1 MEFTLKSYFNS
12 LCIDEISFEGFI
24 MQKSINSRNFI
35 EKMQLHRKNKNSS
48 PEKNLLI
55 VSGVPCVRKKNQNL
69 INFGNAQND
78 LITFIPSSQRQEGY
92 VARFL

>member
-1 MEFTLKSYFNS
+1 MRYLLKASSCKS
-12 LCIDEISFEGFI
+12 LSIQEISSRKCRYTEKI
-24 MQKSINSRNFI
+24 RILLQK
-35 EKMQLHRKNKNSS
+35 
-48 PEKNLLI
+48 KNLLI